1 MKITSLNRAKPVL
14 FFLIFLITPF
24 LLVAQN
30 GKIKILG
37 KVVDETNQPLPG
49 ATIVLKNSNQS
60 TITDFD
66 GKFDFLVP
74 EQGAVFSVSFI
85 GYKTKEVSL
94 NGKTTLEI
102 KLELESEA
110 LNTVVVIGYG
120 EVKSK
125 RFNGFYFYN

>member
-30 GKIKILG
+30 GKIKISG
-37 KVVDETNQPLPG
+37 KVLDEANQPLPG
-49 ATIVLKNSNQS
+49 ATVSLKNSNQS
-60 TITDFD
+60 VITDFD
-66 GKFDFLVP
+66 GKFDFLVSP
-74 EQGAVFSVSFI
+74 QNAVFNVSFL
-85 GYKTKEVSL
+85 GYKTKEVSA
-94 NGKTTLEI
+94 NGKTTLDI
-102 KLELESEA
+102 KLEPESES

-125 RFNGFYFYN
+125 DLTGSI